1 MWGHERNC
9 TLFVFDNTP
18 SGNLDGPNMNP
29 QQRGNFS
36 LQFKLGAPIARVLT
50 VIIYAEFEAVLTV
63 DPNGAVLY
71 DIYT

>member
-1 MWGHERNC
+1 
-9 TLFVFDNTP
+9 
-18 SGNLDGPNMNP
+18 MNP

>member
-1 MWGHERNC
+1 MGHRGNS
-9 TLFVFDNTP
+9 TLFVFNNTP
-18 SGNLDGPNMNP
+18 SGNVDGPNFNP

-50 VIIYAEFEAVLTV
+50 VIVYAEFEAVLTV

-71 DIYT
+71 DIQT